1 MNYHM
6 LIVSPPLYNKNR
18 QKVMKKIYDLN
29 NNVKLSYNKFVWW
42 ISNFNVCDI
51 LILLF
56 CFRFLQLNNL
66 LNKNHVIDFNVNPLN
81 ANLTK
86 WSKTESFVGKSRPI
100 V

>member
-1 MNYHM
+1 MLNYLTISLLGGYQT
-6 LIVSPPLYNKNR
+6 LIA
-18 QKVMKKIYDLN
+18 
-29 NNVKLSYNKFVWW
+29 
-42 ISNFNVCDI
+42 CDI

-56 CFRFLQLNNL
+56 YFRFLQLNNL